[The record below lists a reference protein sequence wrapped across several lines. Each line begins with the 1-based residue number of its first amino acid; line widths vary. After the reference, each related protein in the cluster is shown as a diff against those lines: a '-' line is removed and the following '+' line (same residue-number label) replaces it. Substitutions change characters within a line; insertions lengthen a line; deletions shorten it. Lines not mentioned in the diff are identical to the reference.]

1 MKVIASKLGFYG
13 KLRQPGDEFE
23 VQDGAKASWFEPVEK
38 PADKPQA
45 KRGAKQD
52 SADLV

>member
-13 KLRQPGDEFE
+13 KLRQAGDEFE
-23 VQDGAKASWFEPVEK
+23 VQDGAKASWFDPVEK
-38 PADKPQA
+38 PAERPQA

>member
-23 VQDGAKASWFEPVEK
+23 VQDGAKASWFELVEK
-38 PADKPQA
+38 PAEKPQA
-45 KRGAKQD
+45 KRVTKQD